1 MAEVGAAWH
10 NGYAERQ
17 MRTIKEEEVELAQ
30 GFGVY
35 PFCIARLPNSN
46 CKAFS

>member
-17 MRTIKEEEVELAQ
+17 MRTIKEEEVDLSQYTTYADAMKQLGRFLDE
-30 GFGVY
+30 V
-35 PFCIARLPNSN
+35 
-46 CKAFS
+46 